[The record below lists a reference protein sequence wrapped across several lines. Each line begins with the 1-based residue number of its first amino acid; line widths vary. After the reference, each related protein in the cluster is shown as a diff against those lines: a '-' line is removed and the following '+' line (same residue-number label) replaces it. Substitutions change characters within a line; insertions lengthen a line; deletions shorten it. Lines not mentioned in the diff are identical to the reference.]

1 MHLTRL
7 TIDSLRCLRQVEVSP
22 CTGLNLFLG
31 GNGAGKTSVLEALY
45 LLGSGKSF
53 RFGGHEA
60 VIAHGARVLQ
70 LYAELEH
77 AGRFE
82 RVGFERARSGW
93 RALRNGEK
101 VADLAEL
108 AGLVP
113 VVCFSPESHQLISGA
128 SEVRRRFFDW
138 IVFHVEPELS
148 TAYRR
153 YARALRQRNALLKQ
167 EPDGRSLAVWTAELA
182 EAGETLAELRS
193 RVFPEFSE
201 LLISALQ
208 KLLPEAAPFAVSYR
222 RGWRDG
228 MSLLERLLMLQSRE
242 LELGHSLAGPHRGDW
257 LVELNGHEI
266 REHGSRGQ
274 QKLVALASV
283 LVAARLYTLRRGE
296 PPLVALD
303 DLSSELDVEHQRRA
317 LRECAAL
324 RAQLWVTGT
333 QRTPAMEE
341 WVGDVRMFHVEQGRV
356 EQSLD
361 G

>member
-7 TIDSLRCLRQVEVSP
+7 SIDAVRCLRQVEVVP
-22 CTGLNLFLG
+22 CAGLNLFLG

-60 VIAHGARVLQ
+60 VIAHGARMLQ

-77 AGRFE
+77 GGRFE

-101 VADLAEL
+101 VGELAEL

-113 VVCFSPESHQLISGA
+113 VVCFSPESHLLVSGA

-138 IVFHVEPELS
+138 IVFHVEPEFA

-167 EPDGRSLAVWTAELA
+167 EPDSRSLSVWTIELA
-182 EAGETLAELRS
+182 EAGETLSDLRS
-193 RVFPEFSE
+193 RVLPDF
-201 LLISALQ
+201 SALLVNALN

-228 MSLLERLLMLQSRE
+228 MPLLERLQMLQVRE
-242 LELGHSLAGPHRGDW
+242 LALGHSLAGPHRSDW
-257 LVELNGHEI
+257 LVEINGHEI

-283 LVAARLYTLRRGE
+283 LVAARLYTQRRGE

-317 LRECAAL
+317 LLECAAL

-333 QRTPAMEE
+333 QRTPAMDE
-341 WVGDVRMFHVEQGRV
+341 WIGEIRTFHVEQGHITA
-356 EQSLD
+356 
-361 G
+361 GN